1 MNILNEIEYD
11 DLTDDM
17 KMLHDLCGKETVV
30 KLLENFGGLS
40 FYIPKLTS
48 FESLIYRFIR
58 QNIRLSDKKIAVALG
73 VSEQYIKTL
82 KKKYN

>member
-1 MNILNEIEYD
+1 MNILKEIEYE

-17 KMLHDLCGKETVV
+17 KMLHDLCGQETVV

-48 FESLIYRFIR
+48 FETLIYRYIKK
-58 QNIRLSDKKIAVALG
+58 NIRLSDKKIAAALG
-73 VSEQYIKTL
+73 VSEQYIKTV